1 MATLLLPREV
11 RWWAAGIPEDPVV
24 TTRCPLLA
32 LEDGDECDEEVALPL
47 PVTPAPTPAPAPSDD
62 EPTLSLLPLLECE
75 LDLQYVGVQ

>member
-1 MATLLLPREV
+1 MLLPREV

-47 PVTPAPTPAPAPSDD
+47 PVTPAPTPAPTPTPPDD